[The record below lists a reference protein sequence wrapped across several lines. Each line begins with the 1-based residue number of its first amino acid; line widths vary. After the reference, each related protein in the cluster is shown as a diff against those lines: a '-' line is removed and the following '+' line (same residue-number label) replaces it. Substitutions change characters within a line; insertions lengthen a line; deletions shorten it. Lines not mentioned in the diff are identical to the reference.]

1 MFIATEAAPGGTG
14 CMTGFPM
21 GRELEPIGISE
32 SVACMY
38 LTGSRHGEICEL
50 GRTAATGDPIGPF
63 ITCVGFA
70 VRLPETAIA
79 AGFAS
84 AEWTTT
90 PAADANAKIVA
101 SQFVRTT
108 RSPYESRE

>member
-1 MFIATEAAPGGTG
+1 MA
-14 CMTGFPM
+14 
-21 GRELEPIGISE
+21 RELEPIGISE
-32 SVACMY
+32 IVACMY
-38 LTGSRHGEICEL
+38 FTGSRHGEIWEL
-50 GRTAATGDPIGPF
+50 GRIAMAGGPMGIFAA
-63 ITCVGFA
+63 CVGFA

-108 RSPYESRE
+108 RSPYESE